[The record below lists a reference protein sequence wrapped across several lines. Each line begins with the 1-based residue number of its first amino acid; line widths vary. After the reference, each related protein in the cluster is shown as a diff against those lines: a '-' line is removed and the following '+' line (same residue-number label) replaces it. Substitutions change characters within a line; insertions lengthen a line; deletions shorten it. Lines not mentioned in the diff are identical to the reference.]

1 MSVLT
6 NITRGGEGEEEE
18 EEEEMDGLCSSR
30 MKRSIFM

>member
-18 EEEEMDGLCSSR
+18 EEEMDGLCSSH